1 MMSAFLISDK
11 IMENEL
17 INLLKSFGIPV
28 FAIVLLFIILKYYGN
43 AKQLLSDISYCFSW
57 MGAYFRRNA
66 VKSAIEAQS
75 SKTIAQLDEQC
86 PELNLPGLKLEWV
99 KNDDEIGKC
108 FNNTGT
114 DAIVCLKFDR
124 DNTQNIINTTSSYVR
139 KNLLPI
145 ARPYIEPDII
155 DAIDHAVILNF
166 LGKSENHDVVIT
178 RYVQS
183 NISSIVDNSENI
195 EKVKTIDAAGLLT
208 RIALREYSVW
218 GANIVG
224 TTPTDEHNKD
234 SRSFLDF
241 VYNIAD
247 REYDDYTPLRYKG
260 KDIKVGVLLVAKSGT
275 YFEAGAAP
283 YLRRI
288 REGFAD
294 GIKTFYL
301 LARNEKID
309 YLQDVYSE
317 LITSGNFELKNGP
330 IEYLDREGRRN
341 ICYCIEVLEAGEIS
355 TTVKELDSAI
365 DTHKQLEATI
375 TRIYPDSI
383 ECSYKGI
390 FLQVPREEVT
400 TATELVFSN
409 YYKKGMA
416 VFLNVKERSENNQ
429 FVGSF
434 LNTKS
439 NPQKLIDNNY
449 QTETI
454 VRATV
459 EYVDDDFL
467 KARVNDTDIECVA
480 FRRDLTYSRY
490 QFLHHLFSVGA
501 EYDFVIKEI
510 DYLKPSLI
518 VSLANLKD
526 PWENVS
532 FFVGQNVNCGVMQ
545 KNDLC
550 IKSELGNGYFAIL
563 PYSELSWFEDDID
576 QRRKT
581 IRLGDII
588 PCNIKSIDKEKR
600 LIVLTAKANNNPY
613 KDKYKSLTVSDY
625 IEVVKFDHLSNGGI
639 VGYIDNKYQVFIPE
653 NELILGGSRY
663 HFSLG
668 RSYNVYIKCLSKSED
683 SFIGSMTPFI
693 ETPLKRLSKSLP
705 KGELIKDK
713 VLLQATSSMAKFKMT
728 VGNERAL
735 TGLLFVGDITKLCHI
750 ESLERILESIPDLP
764 IYIKDINVERD
775 AIFLSHKIGVPAKID
790 DTDLEYG
797 IEYESFI
804 LGKSNLDYIITIND
818 VWLQGKMPCEKAH
831 SVGDIVNVILTSKN
845 GEVPYFVEC

>member
-1 MMSAFLISDK
+1 
-11 IMENEL
+11 MENEL
-17 INLLKSFGIPV
+17 VGLLRPFGISALV
-28 FAIVLLFIILKYYGN
+28 ILLILVVLKYYGN
-43 AKQLLSDISYCFSW
+43 AKQLLSDILYCFCW
-57 MGAYFRRNA
+57 LGAYFRRNA
-66 VKSAIEAQS
+66 VKSAIEAKS
-75 SKTIAQLDEQC
+75 SKAISQLDEQC

-99 KNDDEIGKC
+99 KDEDEIGKC
-108 FNNTGT
+108 FNNSGSE
-114 DAIVCLKFDR
+114 AIVCLKFDR
-124 DNTQNIINTTSSYVR
+124 DNTQNIINTTSAYVR
-139 KNLLPI
+139 NNLLPL
-145 ARPYIEPDII
+145 ARPYIEPKII

-166 LGKSENHDVVIT
+166 LDKSENHDVVVT

-208 RIALREYSVW
+208 RIAMREYSVW

-224 TTPTDEHNKD
+224 SAPTDEHNKD
-234 SRSFLDF
+234 SKSFLDF

-247 REYDDYTPLRYKG
+247 REYDYTPLRYKG
-260 KDIKVGVLLVAKSGT
+260 KDIKVGVLLVAKPGT
-275 YFEAGAAP
+275 YFEAGAVP

-301 LARNEKID
+301 LARNEKIN

-317 LITSGNFELKNGP
+317 LISSGNFELKNGP
-330 IEYLDREGRRN
+330 KEYLDGEGRRN
-341 ICYCIEVLEAGEIS
+341 ICYCIEVLEDGEIS
-355 TTVKELDSAI
+355 TTIKELNSAI
-365 DTHKQLEATI
+365 DTHKQIEATI

-409 YYKKGMA
+409 YYKKGMT

-449 QTETI
+449 QTGTI

-501 EYDFVIKEI
+501 ECDFVIKEI

-526 PWENVS
+526 PWENVR
-532 FFVGQNVNCGVMQ
+532 FVVGQNVSCGVMQ
-545 KNDLC
+545 KKDSC
-550 IKSELGNGYFAIL
+550 IKSELGDGYFAIL
-563 PYSELSWFEDDID
+563 PYSELSWFEDDIEL
-576 QRRKT
+576 RRKT

-588 PCNIKSIDKEKR
+588 PCKIKSIDKEKR
-600 LIVLTAKANNNPY
+600 LIILTAKEKSNPY
-613 KDKYKSLTVSDY
+613 KEKFKSIVDSGY
-625 IEVVKFDHLSNGGI
+625 ISEVTFDHLINGG
-639 VGYIDNKYQVFIPE
+639 VAGYIDKKYHVFIPE
-653 NELILGGSRY
+653 NELRLGVATY
-663 HFSLG
+663 QFSLG
-668 RSYNVYIKCLSKSED
+668 HSYKVNIKGISRNED
-683 SFIGSMTPFI
+683 SFIGSMIPFI
-693 ETPLKRLSKSLP
+693 DTPLKRISKSLS
-705 KGELIKDK
+705 KGGLVKLDM
-713 VLLQATSSMAKFKMT
+713 LLKTSVSMAKYKLQFD
-728 VGNERAL
+728 NEPSQI
-735 TGLLFVGDITKLCHI
+735 GLLFAGEITKLCYI
-750 ESLERILESIPDLP
+750 ERLDLIVKSIPNLP
-764 IYIKDINVERD
+764 LYVKDVNVERNV
-775 AIFLSHKIGVPAKID
+775 ILLSHKIGSSTEIG
-790 DTDLEYG
+790 DTGLEYG
-797 IEYESFI
+797 VEYESYI
-804 LGKSNLDYIITIND
+804 LGKSELDYVITINE
-818 VWLQGKMPCEKAH
+818 VWVQGKMPFGKTH
-831 SVGDIVNVILTSKN
+831 LVGDKINVILTSKN
-845 GEVPYFVEC
+845 GEVPYFEEC